1 MTPVRSAPE
10 PQLMSRVVVTWLEL
24 TFVGL
29 TGGILGTAVGGP
41 PGLIVYFATTLI
53 SVGVIFY
60 NVNELI
66 KRWMLYR
73 SIHDR
78 NQGPL

>member
-1 MTPVRSAPE
+1 V
-10 PQLMSRVVVTWLEL
+10 SRVVVTWLEL

-41 PGLIVYFATTLI
+41 LGLIVYFVTTLV
-53 SVGVIFY
+53 SVGIVFY

-66 KRWMLYR
+66 KRWMSYR
-73 SIHDR
+73 SMHDR
-78 NQGPL
+78 NR